1 MVTIVMAWAVS
12 AQDTPNHGIQLEQIP
27 ESYCKGNVAF
37 PVISQLVQCGHEGHQ
52 MKVAMMMTSED

>member
-1 MVTIVMAWAVS
+1 MAWAVS
-12 AQDTPNHGIQLEQIP
+12 AHDTPNHGIQLEQIP

-37 PVISQLVQCGHEGHQ
+37 PMISQLVQCGQEGHQ